1 MQKNY
6 SEKKAKK
13 KFWSDFVSKSWERK
27 PAHFKNAK
35 LSILQL
41 SEQQVFNWLV
51 KYSDHCRK
59 TKTALGIKFY
69 IDGESQYQ
77 NEVLQA
83 LPLKSDISFLGYHK
97 RISAIF
103 SDYCLVCDEL
113 IQVSGDAWHTLGE
126 FTKGLYEKVGFPNRH
141 AEIGLYLGNYKKTP
155 FGVHVDGCSVF
166 SIPIVGEKKF
176 RLWTPAYVQQ
186 HPDLEM
192 AFDYAKHLKKSTVM
206 NARPGHLTY
215 WPSSAWHIA
224 ESNGAFSATWSIGIW
239 VDQNYHDVVTETLQP
254 LLFKKLKSDSTKKL
268 IPFDAAIRK
277 NGEIKALP
285 PIMKRSAYE
294 ISQLTKN
301 ELHDLFMKKWLI
313 ISSMNGF
320 KSAPGA
326 NTKLMLKVADTVCLA
341 NTQQIVWAKLSSGI
355 LCIASQGQLV
365 ELKNSKIA
373 TAFLIKLNSGK
384 QIKVSSQINNHFQIL
399 QLLYQTGQLQKTN
412 S

>member
-1 MQKNY
+1 MQKIN
-6 SEKKAKK
+6 SEKKVNK
-13 KFWSDFVSKSWERK
+13 KFWSDFVTKNWERK
-27 PAHFKNAK
+27 PAHFKNPK
-35 LSILQL
+35 LSVLQL
-41 SEQQVFNWLV
+41 SEQQIFNWLV
-51 KYSDHCRK
+51 AYSDYCRK
-59 TKTALGIKFY
+59 TKTAQGIKFY

-83 LPLKSDISFLGYHK
+83 LPLNSDKSFLGYHK
-97 RISAIF
+97 RISTIF

-126 FTKGLYEKVGFPNRH
+126 FTKDLYEKVGLPNRH

-155 FGVHVDGCSVF
+155 FGVHVDGCGVF

-239 VDQNYHDVVTETLQP
+239 VDHDYQDVVTETLQP
-254 LLFKKLKSDSTKKL
+254 LLQKKLKNDSTKKL
-268 IPFDAAIRK
+268 IPFAAANSK
-277 NGEIKALP
+277 NGEIKDLP
-285 PIMKRSAYE
+285 RLMKRSAYE
-294 ISQLTKN
+294 ISRLTNN
-301 ELHDLFMKKWLI
+301 ELNDLFMKKWLTL
-313 ISSMNGF
+313 SSMNGF
-320 KSAPGA
+320 KSAPA
-326 NTKLMLKVADTVCLA
+326 VNKKLVLKAADSVCLA
-341 NTQQIVWAKLSSGI
+341 NYQQVLWTKLSKNLI
-355 LCIASQGQLV
+355 CIATRGHLV
-365 ELKNSKIA
+365 ELQNSK
-373 TAFLIKLNSGK
+373 TTLAFLKKLNSSK
-384 QIKVSSQINNHFQIL
+384 QITVSKKINNHFQIL
-399 QLLYQTGQLQKTN
+399 QLLYQTGQLLKIN